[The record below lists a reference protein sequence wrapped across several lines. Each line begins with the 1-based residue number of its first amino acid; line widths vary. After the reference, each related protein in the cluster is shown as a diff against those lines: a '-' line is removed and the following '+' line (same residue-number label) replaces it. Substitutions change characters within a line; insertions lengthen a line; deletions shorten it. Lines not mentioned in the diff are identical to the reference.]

1 MTFLMNRAAA
11 VVLLGAASAAP
22 LAACTPSSKV
32 SEAKARTHVEFLAKA
47 VKEDV
52 QEVRNGLPKGAQHL
66 SKLYEGDAK
75 PADDLKAVRGRLEL
89 ARDKVQDLRVAKS
102 TFFALADL
110 SGTVIRNDREQDRMA
125 GKGLFK
131 AFPKLA
137 EAAKGKYVETTG
149 SMPEAA
155 GVKGPDGQWVA
166 AAPVEKDGKPVG
178 LYVTGWSWAAY
189 AYRLENAIRGQV
201 TTDVADHG
209 GKVPLLYVYVVVGKK
224 AYGAPVSPEVN
235 AKAIEQRD
243 PMSHIKGDSVY
254 GAQLEI
260 TGRDFGL
267 AVKGLP
273 VLGPHVGVA
282 VLRSET

>member
-1 MTFLMNRAAA
+1 MKSYMKRAA
-11 VVLLGAASAAP
+11 VVVLVGAASAMP
-22 LAACTPSSKV
+22 LSGCTKSSKV
-32 SEAKARTHVEFLAKA
+32 SEAKAKQHVGFLAKA

-52 QEVRNGLPKGAQHL
+52 QEVRKGLPEGAQHL
-66 SKLYEGDAK
+66 APLYKGDAK
-75 PADDLKAVRGRLEL
+75 PEDDLKAAQGQLQL
-89 ARDKVQDLRVAKS
+89 ARGKVQDLRVAKS

-110 SGTVIRNDREQDRMA
+110 SGKVIRNDREQDRMA
-125 GKGLFK
+125 GKSLFK

-166 AAPVEKDGKPVG
+166 ATPVEVEKKPVG

-189 AYRLENAIRGQV
+189 AYRLENAIRSKV
-201 TTDVADHG
+201 TSNVSDHG
-209 GKVPLLYVYVVVGKK
+209 GKVPLLYVYVVVGKN
-224 AYGAPVSPEVN
+224 AYGAPVSPHVN
-235 AKAIEQRD
+235 AKAIEKLD

-254 GAQLEI
+254 GTQLEI

-267 AVKGLP
+267 AVEGLP
-273 VLGPHVGVA
+273 IFGSNVGVA

>member
-1 MTFLMNRAAA
+1 MKFYMKRAA
-11 VVLLGAASAAP
+11 VVAVLGAASAMP
-22 LAACTPSSKV
+22 LSGCTKSSKV
-32 SEAKARTHVEFLAKA
+32 SEAKAKQHVGFLAKA

-52 QEVRNGLPKGAQHL
+52 DEIRKGLPQGAKHLTPLYKGDQ
-66 SKLYEGDAK
+66 K
-75 PADDLKAVRGRLEL
+75 PADDLKAVQGQLQL

-110 SGTVIRNDREQDRMA
+110 SGKVIRNDREQDRMA
-125 GKGLFK
+125 GKSLFK
-131 AFPKLA
+131 AFAKLA
-137 EAAKGKYVETTG
+137 EASKGKYVETTG

-166 AAPVEKDGKPVG
+166 AAPVEIDNKPVG

-189 AYRLENAIRGQV
+189 AYRLENAIRSNV
-201 TTDVADHG
+201 TSYVADHG
-209 GKVPLLYVYVVVGKK
+209 GKVPLLYVYVVAGKN
-224 AYGAPVSPEVN
+224 AYGAPVSPQVN
-235 AKAIEQRD
+235 AKAIEKIN
-243 PMSHIKGDSVY
+243 PMSHIKGDGVY
-254 GAQLEI
+254 STQLEI

-273 VLGPHVGVA
+273 ILGPKIGVG

>member
-1 MTFLMNRAAA
+1 MTTAMKRAS
-11 VVLLGAASAAP
+11 VVLMGAASVAA

-32 SEAKARTHVEFLAKA
+32 SEAKAKENVGFLAKA

-52 QEVRNGLPKGAQHL
+52 QEVRNGLPKGAKHL
-66 SKLYEGDAK
+66 EPLYQGDKK
-75 PADDLKAVRGRLEL
+75 PSDDLKAVRGQLEL

-102 TFFALADL
+102 TFFALADP
-110 SGTVIRNDREQDRMA
+110 SGLVIRNDREQDRMA

-137 EAAKGKYVETTG
+137 EAAKGKYVETHG

-155 GVKGPDGQWVA
+155 GVKGPDGQWAA
-166 AAPVEKDGKPVG
+166 AAPVEVGGKVVG

-189 AYRLENAIRGQV
+189 AYRLENAIRDKV
-201 TTDVADHG
+201 TSDIAKHG
-209 GKVPLLYVYVVVGKK
+209 GKVPLLYVYVVVGKN
-224 AYGAPVSPEVN
+224 AYGAPVSPLIN
-235 AKAIEQRD
+235 AKAIEKRN
-243 PMSHIKGDSVY
+243 PMSHIKGDGIY
-254 GAQLEI
+254 GAQLQI

-267 AVKGLP
+267 AVKGMP
-273 VLGPHVGVA
+273 VLGPDVGVA